1 MKRKILTL
9 ALLTAVFALLLCT
22 GAGAVDEYDLWV
34 NGVQVTSANADDVLG
49 NADEGATVKY
59 DAVTN
64 TLTLDGAE
72 LSVLHT
78 YDNQYYGVILA
89 RTDDPLT
96 VNVIGDSKIT
106 VGDPGEN
113 ADSIRGVC
121 GILHDET
128 GFAPVNKT
136 WSINLTGTATLD
148 IEVNYF
154 GSGIRAH
161 EDVNIEK
168 LTLKVDV
175 KKDDITDEYG
185 NGKFSEAIRAND
197 TLTIENGATVNVN
210 SVSGT
215 GPIYSIQRKRRSG
228 H

>member
-1 MKRKILTL
+1 MKRKILML
-9 ALLTAVFALLLCT
+9 ALLTAVFALLLCV
-22 GAGAVDEYDLWV
+22 GAGAADEYDLWV
-34 NGVQVTSANADDVLG
+34 NGVQVTSDNAADVLG

-59 DAVTN
+59 DAATN

-128 GFAPVNKT
+128 GFAPGNRFVKGRLP
-136 WSINLTGTATLD
+136 WSYTFFFFELL
-148 IEVNYF
+148 
-154 GSGIRAH
+154 SHR
-161 EDVNIEK
+161 
-168 LTLKVDV
+168 L
-175 KKDDITDEYG
+175 
-185 NGKFSEAIRAND
+185 SPR
-197 TLTIENGATVNVN
+197 
-210 SVSGT
+210 
-215 GPIYSIQRKRRSG
+215 P
-228 H
+228 